1 MNAASLDTCNLPAIM
16 SPARIGAFIQFHDED
31 SQMSINKLLIAMTL
45 GLALAACSKQEAQDA
60 AATADAAAATE
71 TQAAADQAATAEA
84 AAPAEAAAE
93 TTAADDAGFNRMFC
107 RGKIIKEEFPAFPK
121 EFIKLESVLV
131 RNSNGIWKC

>member
-60 AATADAAAATE
+60 AATADAAATE

-93 TTAADDAGFNRMFC
+93 TTAADAAAPAEAAADAAAAPAEAAAPAA
-107 RGKIIKEEFPAFPK
+107 EEAK
-121 EFIKLESVLV
+121 Q
-131 RNSNGIWKC
+131 

>member
-84 AAPAEAAAE
+84 AAPAEAAVE
-93 TTAADDAGFNRMFC
+93 TTAADAAAPAEAAADAAAAPTEAAAPAA
-107 RGKIIKEEFPAFPK
+107 EEAK
-121 EFIKLESVLV
+121 Q
-131 RNSNGIWKC
+131 

>member
-1 MNAASLDTCNLPAIM
+1 MNAVSLDTCNLPAIM

-60 AATADAAAATE
+60 AATADAAATE

-93 TTAADDAGFNRMFC
+93 TTAADAAAPAEAAADAAAPAEAAAPAA
-107 RGKIIKEEFPAFPK
+107 EEAK
-121 EFIKLESVLV
+121 Q
-131 RNSNGIWKC
+131 